1 MADPFS
7 ILTGTI
13 GLVEVAVKVVK
24 FIDETKKGVDSV
36 DGDLRDLATEIKDL
50 ELTSNVI
57 HNAFKKDMQDGNI
70 TQDDPAAESWS
81 AVSSTLMDCKIVL
94 ARMAAALVR
103 VMGESGSSR
112 RDRFKRHFRRLA
124 QDEEMSD
131 LRQRLDKGH
140 QRLQLLLST
149 LNM

>member
-7 ILTGTI
+7 ILTGTV
-13 GLVEVAVKVVK
+13 GLVEAAAKVVK
-24 FIDETKKGVDSV
+24 FINDTKKGVDSV
-36 DGDLRDLATEIKDL
+36 DEDLRDLATEIKDL
-50 ELTSNVI
+50 ERTSHVI
-57 HNAFKKDMQDGNI
+57 HHAFEKDMNNGN
-70 TQDDPAAESWS
+70 TMQDDPAAESWS

-94 ARMAAALVR
+94 ARMAAALER
-103 VMGESGSSR
+103 VMGESGSSK
-112 RDRFKRHFRRLA
+112 RDRFKRHFRKLA

-131 LRQRLDKGH
+131 LRPRLDKGH